1 MISTLISKQD
11 VSLRVTSSLKK
22 QKRVRAAKKVAPTKC
37 MMYGSSSSTPSAVLT
52 PSQVAVKAPELS
64 FLDLNVSPEELYPPA
79 TLTTGFVE
87 RDDTSNESE
96 RPTIST
102 GERMIPLKSG

>member
-1 MISTLISKQD
+1 MALHMSLLHLRSKRGLQRK
-11 VSLRVTSSLKK
+11 S
-22 QKRVRAAKKVAPTKC
+22 APTKC
-37 MMYGSSSSTPSAVLT
+37 MYGSSSSTPSAVLT
-52 PSQVAVKAPELS
+52 PSQVAAKAPELS